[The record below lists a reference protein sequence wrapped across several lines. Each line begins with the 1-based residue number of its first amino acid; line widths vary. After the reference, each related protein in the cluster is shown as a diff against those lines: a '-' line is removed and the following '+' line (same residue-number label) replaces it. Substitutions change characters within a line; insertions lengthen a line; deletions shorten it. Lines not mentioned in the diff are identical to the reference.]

1 MPVIR
6 AAISIRKLI
15 MEKLSRP
22 SCSSV
27 RTKIPAAPQQMP
39 EMNGSSQVYF
49 VSFSKFLIHK
59 FHNITILYKH
69 HDNKYNIKTDIAMR
83 TCPFLIYFGILL
95 IIIIFQNYH
104 VNEYILL
111 QIGQKS

>member
-1 MPVIR
+1 MFQCTDKDSGSTL
-6 AAISIRKLI
+6 ADAGD
-15 MEKLSRP
+15 EW
-22 SCSSV
+22 
-27 RTKIPAAPQQMP
+27 QQP
-39 EMNGSSQVYF
+39 GIF
-49 VSFSKFLIHK
+49 RKFLIHK

-83 TCPFLIYFGILL
+83 TCPFLICFGILL

-111 QIGQKS
+111 QTGQKS